1 MPLDTE
7 TMSQLRETV
16 RRFVR
21 EQLIPNERKVEE
33 NDQIPVEVLAEM
45 RKLGLFGLTI
55 PEQYGGLGLN
65 TEEEAQIIFEVSH
78 ASPAYR
84 SCFASTIGIG
94 SQGIVIDG
102 TPEQKQ
108 KYLPAMANGE
118 LVGSFALTEP
128 DIGSDAAHL
137 RLSAQRD
144 GDHFILNGTKRFIT
158 NAPEAGLFTV
168 LARSDPKEAG
178 AKGITAF
185 LVEAGTAG
193 VRLGKI
199 DRKLGHHGSHTSDV
213 IFEDVR
219 VPKSAIIGGQ
229 EGKGFATA
237 MKVLDR
243 GRLHITAACC
253 GAAERLI
260 EMMID
265 YAVGRVQFGK
275 PIAEHQLVQ
284 GLIADSKRDSYVAWC
299 ALIDACRRR
308 DAGERITTIA
318 ACVKYFASEMVW
330 RVADAA
336 VQVHGGNGYMQEY
349 RVEQFLRDV
358 RLYRLYEGTSQIQ
371 QLIIAR
377 DLLKEHGRK
386 SPSTRSKA

>member
-7 TMSQLRETV
+7 TMGHLRDTV

-21 EQLIPNERKVEE
+21 ERLIPNERKVEE
-33 NDQIPVEVLAEM
+33 SDAIPPDILAEM
-45 RKLGLFGLTI
+45 RELGLFGLTV
-55 PEQYGGLGLN
+55 PEEYGGLGLN
-65 TEEEAQIIFEVSH
+65 TEEEMQIIYEVAH

-108 KYLPAMANGE
+108 KYLPRMARGE
-118 LVGSFALTEP
+118 LIGSFALTEP
-128 DIGSDAAHL
+128 DVGSDAAHL
-137 RLSAQRD
+137 RLSARRD
-144 GDHFILNGTKRFIT
+144 GEHFVLNGTKRFIT
-158 NAPEAGLFTV
+158 NAPEAGVFTV
-168 LARSDPKEAG
+168 MARSDPNESG
-178 AKGITAF
+178 AKGVTAF
-185 LVEAGTAG
+185 LVEAGTPG
-193 VRLGKI
+193 LRLGKT

-219 VPKSAIIGGQ
+219 VAKDTIVGGK
-229 EGKGFATA
+229 EGRGFVTA

-243 GRLHITAACC
+243 GRLHIAAACC

-260 EMMID
+260 EMMLD
-265 YAVGRVQFGK
+265 YAMERVQFGK

-299 ALIDACRRR
+299 ALLDACRRR
-308 DAGERITTIA
+308 DAGEQITMVA
-318 ACVKYFASEMVW
+318 ACAKYFASEMVW

-349 RVEQFLRDV
+349 QVEQFLRDV

-377 DLLKEHGRK
+377 DLI
-386 SPSTRSKA
+386 KAHRG

>member
-1 MPLDTE
+1 MSLDTE
-7 TMSQLRETV
+7 TMSHLRETI

-21 EQLIPNERKVEE
+21 ERLIPNERRVEE
-33 NDQIPVEVLAEM
+33 NDQIPADILAEM
-45 RKLGLFGLTI
+45 HELGLFGLTI
-55 PEQYGGLGLN
+55 PEEYGGLGLN
-65 TEEEAQIIFEVSH
+65 TEEEVQIVYEIAQ

-94 SQGIVIDG
+94 SQGIVMDG
-102 TPEQKQ
+102 TPEQRQ
-108 KYLPAMANGE
+108 KYLPRMAKGD
-118 LVGSFALTEP
+118 LIGSFCLTEP

-137 RLSAQRD
+137 KMTARRD
-144 GDHFILNGTKRFIT
+144 GDHFVLNGTKRFIT

-168 LARSDPKEAG
+168 MARSDPEEAG

-185 LVEAGTAG
+185 LVEAGTPG
-193 VRLGKI
+193 LHLGKI

-213 IFEDVR
+213 IFDNVR
-219 VPKSAIIGGQ
+219 VPASSIVGGS
-229 EGKGFATA
+229 EGLGFITA

-243 GRLHITAACC
+243 GRLHIAAACC

-260 EMMID
+260 EMMLD
-265 YAVGRVQFGK
+265 YAVSRVQFGK

-284 GLIADSKRDSYVAWC
+284 GLIADSKRDAYVAWC
-299 ALIDACRRR
+299 ALLDACRRR
-308 DAGERITTIA
+308 DAGEQATTVA

-336 VQVHGGNGYMQEY
+336 VQVHGGNGYMQDY

-377 DLLKEHGRK
+377 ELLKKHRG
-386 SPSTRSKA
+386 

>member
-1 MPLDTE
+1 MPLDSQ
-7 TMSQLRETV
+7 TMTQLRETV

-33 NDQIPVEVLAEM
+33 TDAIPPDILAEM
-45 RKLGLFGLTI
+45 RELGLFGLTI
-55 PEQYGGLGLN
+55 PEDYGGLGLN
-65 TEEEAQIIFEVSH
+65 TEEEVQIIYEVSY

-102 TPEQKQ
+102 TPAQRQ
-108 KYLPAMANGE
+108 KYLPRMAKGE
-118 LVGSFALTEP
+118 LVGVFCLTEP

-137 RLSAQRD
+137 RLSARRD
-144 GDHFILNGTKRFIT
+144 GDDFVLNGTKRFIT
-158 NAPEAGLFTV
+158 NAAEAGLFTV
-168 LARSDPKEAG
+168 MARSDPNEPG
-178 AKGITAF
+178 AKGVTAF
-185 LVEAGTAG
+185 LVEAGAPG
-193 VRLGKI
+193 LSIGKI

-219 VPKSAIIGGQ
+219 VPRDAIVGGK
-229 EGKGFATA
+229 EGAGFATA

-243 GRLHITAACC
+243 GRLHIAAACC

-260 EMMID
+260 DMMLD
-265 YAVGRVQFGK
+265 YAIGRVQFGR

-284 GLIADSKRDSYVAWC
+284 ALIADSKRDSYVAWC
-299 ALIDACRRR
+299 ALLDACRRR
-308 DAGERITTIA
+308 DAGERVTTAA

-377 DLLKEHGRK
+377 DLLKERRG
-386 SPSTRSKA
+386 

>member
-1 MPLDTE
+1 MPLDAATL
-7 TMSQLRETV
+7 SQLRETV

-21 EQLIPNERKVEE
+21 ERLIPNERKVEE
-33 NDQIPVEVLAEM
+33 SDAIPPDIVAGM
-45 RKLGLFGLTI
+45 RALGLFGLTI
-55 PEQYGGLGLN
+55 PEEYGGLGLN
-65 TEEEAQIIFEVSH
+65 TEEEAHIVYEIAQ

-102 TPEQKQ
+102 TPEQRA
-108 KYLPAMANGE
+108 KYLPRMAKGE
-118 LVGSFALTEP
+118 LIGSFCLTEP

-137 RLSAQRD
+137 KLSARRD
-144 GDHFILNGTKRFIT
+144 GGDFVLSGTKRFIT

-168 LARSDPKEAG
+168 MARSDPHELG
-178 AKGITAF
+178 ARGITAF
-185 LVEAGTAG
+185 LVEADTRGL
-193 VRLGKI
+193 RLGKI

-219 VPKSAIIGGQ
+219 VPAANIIGGR
-229 EGKGFATA
+229 EGQGFATA

-243 GRLHITAACC
+243 GRLHIAAACC

-260 EMMID
+260 EMMLD
-265 YAVGRVQFGK
+265 YAVERVQFGK

-284 GLIADSKRDSYVAWC
+284 GLIADSKRDSYVSWC
-299 ALIDACRRR
+299 ALLDACRRR
-308 DAGERITTIA
+308 DAGEPVTSVA

-336 VQVHGGNGYMQEY
+336 VQVHGGNGYMQDY

-377 DLLKEHGRK
+377 DLLKQHGRM
-386 SPSTRSKA
+386 R

>member
-1 MPLDTE
+1 MPLDAE
-7 TMSQLRETV
+7 TMVHLRETV
-16 RRFVR
+16 GRFVR
-21 EQLIPNERKVEE
+21 ERLIPNERKVEE
-33 NDQIPVEVLAEM
+33 NDQIPADILAEM
-45 RKLGLFGLTI
+45 RELGLFGLTI
-55 PEQYGGLGLN
+55 PEEFGGLDLN
-65 TEEEAQIIFEVSH
+65 TEEEMQIIYEVSH

-102 TPEQKQ
+102 TPEQRQ
-108 KYLPAMANGE
+108 KYLPRMAKGE
-118 LVGSFALTEP
+118 LIGAFCLTEP

-137 RLSAQRD
+137 KLSARRD
-144 GDHFILNGTKRFIT
+144 GDDFVLNGTKRFIT
-158 NAPEAGLFTV
+158 NAPEAGVFTV
-168 LARSDPKEAG
+168 MARSNPDEVG

-185 LVEAGTAG
+185 LVEAGTPG
-193 VRLGKI
+193 LRLGKT

-219 VPKSAIIGGQ
+219 VPKTTIVGGK
-229 EGKGFATA
+229 EGCGFNTA

-243 GRLHITAACC
+243 GRLHIAAACC

-260 EMMID
+260 EMMLD
-265 YAVGRVQFGK
+265 YAVDRIQFGK

-299 ALIDACRRR
+299 ALLDACRRR
-308 DAGERITTIA
+308 DAGERVTTVA

-336 VQVHGGNGYMQEY
+336 VQIHGGNGYMQDY

-377 DLLKEHGRK
+377 DMLKEHRG
-386 SPSTRSKA
+386 

>member
-1 MPLDTE
+1 LNGDWGRKAMPLDPE
-7 TMSQLRETV
+7 TMSQLRAAV

-21 EQLIPNERKVEE
+21 ERLIPSERMVEE
-33 NDQIPVEVLAEM
+33 SDAIPSDILAEM
-45 RKLGLFGLTI
+45 RALGLFGLTI
-55 PEQYGGLGLN
+55 PEEFGGLGLN
-65 TEEEAQIIFEVSH
+65 TEEEAQIIYEITH
-78 ASPAYR
+78 AAPAFR

-102 TPEQKQ
+102 TAAQRA
-108 KYLPAMANGE
+108 KYLPRMAKGE
-118 LVGSFALTEP
+118 LIGAFCLTEP

-137 RLSAQRD
+137 RLSARRD
-144 GDHFILNGTKRFIT
+144 GDDFVLNGTKRFIT

-168 LARSDPKEAG
+168 LARSDPTEPG
-178 AKGITAF
+178 ARGITAF
-185 LVEAGTAG
+185 LVEKDTPGL
-193 VRLGKI
+193 RIGKI
-199 DRKLGHHGSHTSDV
+199 DRKLGHHGAHTSDV

-219 VPKSAIIGGQ
+219 VPRQSIIGGK
-229 EGKGFATA
+229 EGGGFATA

-243 GRLHITAACC
+243 GRLHIAAACC

-260 EMMID
+260 EMMLD
-265 YAVGRVQFGK
+265 YATQRTQFGK

-284 GLIADSKRDSYVAWC
+284 ALIADSKRDSYVAWC
-299 ALIDACRRR
+299 ALLDACRRR
-308 DAGERITTIA
+308 DSGERVTTVA
-318 ACVKYFASEMVW
+318 ACAKYFASEMVW

-336 VQVHGGNGYMQEY
+336 VQIHGGNGYMQDY

-377 DLLKEHGRK
+377 DLLKERRG
-386 SPSTRSKA
+386 

>member
-1 MPLDTE
+1 MSLDTE
-7 TMSQLRETV
+7 TMSHLRETI

-21 EQLIPNERKVEE
+21 ERLIPNERRVEE
-33 NDQIPVEVLAEM
+33 NDQIPADILAEM
-45 RKLGLFGLTI
+45 HELGLFGLTI
-55 PEQYGGLGLN
+55 PEEYGGLGLN
-65 TEEEAQIIFEVSH
+65 TEEEVQIVYEIAQ

-94 SQGIVIDG
+94 SQGIVMDG
-102 TPEQKQ
+102 TPEQRQ
-108 KYLPAMANGE
+108 KYLPRMAKGD
-118 LVGSFALTEP
+118 LIGSFCLTEP

-137 RLSAQRD
+137 KMTARRD
-144 GDHFILNGTKRFIT
+144 GDHFVLNGTKRFIT

-168 LARSDPKEAG
+168 MARSDPEEAG

-185 LVEAGTAG
+185 LVEAGTPG
-193 VRLGKI
+193 LHLGKI

-213 IFEDVR
+213 IFDNVR
-219 VPKSAIIGGQ
+219 VPASSIVGGR
-229 EGKGFATA
+229 EGLGFITA

-243 GRLHITAACC
+243 GRLHIAAACC

-260 EMMID
+260 EMMLD
-265 YAVGRVQFGK
+265 YAVSRVQFGK

-284 GLIADSKRDSYVAWC
+284 GLIADSKRDAYVAWC
-299 ALIDACRRR
+299 ALLDACRRR
-308 DAGERITTIA
+308 DAGEQATTVA

-336 VQVHGGNGYMQEY
+336 VQVHGGNGYMQDY

-377 DLLKEHGRK
+377 ELLKKHRG
-386 SPSTRSKA
+386 

>member
-1 MPLDTE
+1 MPLDAE

-16 RRFVR
+16 QRFVR
-21 EQLIPNERKVEE
+21 ERLIPNERKAEE
-33 NDQIPVEVLAEM
+33 SDAIPADIVAGM
-45 RKLGLFGLTI
+45 RELGLFGLTI
-55 PEQYGGLGLN
+55 PVEYGGLGLN
-65 TEEEAQIIFEVSH
+65 TEEEAQIIFEVAH

-102 TPEQKQ
+102 TPEQCG
-108 KYLPAMANGE
+108 KYLPRMAKGE
-118 LVGSFALTEP
+118 LIGAFCLTEP
-128 DIGSDAAHL
+128 DTGSDAAHL
-137 RLSAQRD
+137 RLSARRD
-144 GDHFILNGTKRFIT
+144 GGEFVLNGTKRFIT

-168 LARSDPKEAG
+168 LARSNANEKG
-178 AKGITAF
+178 AKGVSAF
-185 LVEAGTAG
+185 LVEAGTSG
-193 VRLGKI
+193 LRLGKI
-199 DRKLGHHGSHTSDV
+199 DRKLGHHGSHTCDV
-213 IFEDVR
+213 IFEDCR
-219 VPKSAIIGGQ
+219 VPAANIVGGK
-229 EGKGFATA
+229 EGAGFATA

-243 GRLHITAACC
+243 GRLHIAAACC
-253 GAAERLI
+253 GIAERLI
-260 EMMID
+260 EMMLG
-265 YAVGRVQFGK
+265 YALERVQFGK

-284 GLIADSKRDSYVAWC
+284 GLIADSKRDSYVAYC
-299 ALIDACRRR
+299 ALLDACRRR

-336 VQVHGGNGYMQEY
+336 VQVHGGNGYMQDY

-377 DLLKEHGRK
+377 DLIKEYRG
-386 SPSTRSKA
+386 

>member
-1 MPLDTE
+1 MV
-7 TMSQLRETV
+7 QLRDTV

-21 EQLIPNERKVEE
+21 ERLIPNERKVEE
-33 NDQIPVEVLAEM
+33 EDAIPPDIVDEM
-45 RKLGLFGLTI
+45 RALGLFGLTI
-55 PEQYGGLGLN
+55 PEDYGGLGLN
-65 TEEEAQIIFEVSH
+65 TEEEAQIVYEVAH

-108 KYLPAMANGE
+108 KYLPRMAKGE

-137 RLSAQRD
+137 KLSARRD
-144 GDHFILNGTKRFIT
+144 GNDFVLNGTKRFIT

-168 LARSDPKEAG
+168 MARSDPKEAG
-178 AKGITAF
+178 AKGVTAF
-185 LVEAGTAG
+185 LVEAGTPG
-193 VRLGKI
+193 LRLGKI

-219 VPKSAIIGGQ
+219 VPKEQIVGGK
-229 EGKGFATA
+229 EGVGFVTA

-243 GRLHITAACC
+243 GRLHIAAACC

-260 EMMID
+260 EMMLD
-265 YAVGRVQFGK
+265 YAMDRVQFGK

-299 ALIDACRRR
+299 ALLDACRRR
-308 DAGERITTIA
+308 DAGERVTTLA
-318 ACVKYFASEMVW
+318 ACAKYFASEMVW

-336 VQVHGGNGYMQEY
+336 VQVHGGNGYMQDY

-377 DLLKEHGRK
+377 DLLKQHRG
-386 SPSTRSKA
+386 

>member
-1 MPLDTE
+1 MPLDAE

-21 EQLIPNERKVEE
+21 ERLIPNERKVDESDE
-33 NDQIPVEVLAEM
+33 IPADILAEM
-45 RKLGLFGLTI
+45 RALGLFGLTI

-65 TEEEAQIIFEVSH
+65 TEEEAQIIYEVSH
-78 ASPAYR
+78 SSPAYR

-108 KYLPAMANGE
+108 KYLPRMAKGE

-128 DIGSDAAHL
+128 DVGSDAAHL
-137 RLSAQRD
+137 RLSARRD
-144 GDHFILNGTKRFIT
+144 GDHFILNGTKRFVT

-168 LARSDPKEAG
+168 MARSNPKEVG

-185 LVEAGTAG
+185 LVEASTAG

-219 VPKSAIIGGQ
+219 VPKSAIIGGH
-229 EGKGFATA
+229 EGKGFTTA

-243 GRLHITAACC
+243 GRLHIAAACC

-260 EMMID
+260 EMMLD
-265 YAVGRVQFGK
+265 YAVDRVQFGK

-299 ALIDACRRR
+299 ALLDACRRR
-308 DAGERITTIA
+308 DAGERITTLA

-377 DLLKEHGRK
+377 DLLNEHGR
-386 SPSTRSKA
+386 

>member
-1 MPLDTE
+1 MSLDTE
-7 TMSQLRETV
+7 TMAQLRETI

-21 EQLIPNERKVEE
+21 ERLIPNERKVEE
-33 NDQIPVEVLAEM
+33 NDQIPADILAEM
-45 RKLGLFGLTI
+45 RELGLFGLTI
-55 PEQYGGLGLN
+55 PEEYGGLGLN
-65 TEEEAQIIFEVSH
+65 TEEEVQIVYEIAQ

-94 SQGIVIDG
+94 SQGIVMDG
-102 TPEQKQ
+102 TPEQRQ
-108 KYLPAMANGE
+108 KYLPRMAKGE
-118 LVGSFALTEP
+118 LIGSFCLTEP

-137 RLSAQRD
+137 KMTARRD
-144 GDHFILNGTKRFIT
+144 GDHFVLNGTKRFIT

-168 LARSDPKEAG
+168 MARSNPEETG

-185 LVEAGTAG
+185 LVEAGTPG
-193 VRLGKI
+193 LQLGKI

-213 IFEDVR
+213 IFDNVR
-219 VPKSAIIGGQ
+219 VPASSIVGGR
-229 EGKGFATA
+229 EGLGFITA

-243 GRLHITAACC
+243 GRLHIAAACC

-260 EMMID
+260 EMMLD
-265 YAVGRVQFGK
+265 YAVDRVQFGK

-284 GLIADSKRDSYVAWC
+284 GLIADSKRDAYVAWC
-299 ALIDACRRR
+299 ALLDACRRR
-308 DAGERITTIA
+308 DAGEPATTVA

-336 VQVHGGNGYMQEY
+336 VQVHGGNGYMQDY

-377 DLLKEHGRK
+377 ELLKNHR
-386 SPSTRSKA
+386 A

>member
-1 MPLDTE
+1 MPLDAE
-7 TMSQLRETV
+7 TMVQLRETV

-21 EQLIPNERKVEE
+21 GRLIPNERKVE
-33 NDQIPVEVLAEM
+33 DTDAIPPDIVTEM
-45 RKLGLFGLTI
+45 RELGLFGLTI
-55 PEQYGGLGLN
+55 PEEFGGLGLN
-65 TEEEAQIIFEVSH
+65 TEEEVQIIYEISH

-102 TPEQKQ
+102 TPEQRKR
-108 KYLPAMANGE
+108 YLPRMAKGE
-118 LVGSFALTEP
+118 LIGSFCLTEP
-128 DIGSDAAHL
+128 DVGSDAAHL
-137 RLSAQRD
+137 RLSARRD
-144 GDHFILNGTKRFIT
+144 GDDFVLNGTKRFIT

-168 LARSDPKEAG
+168 MARSDANESG

-185 LVEAGTAG
+185 LVEKGTPG
-193 VRLGKI
+193 LRLGKI

-219 VPKSAIIGGQ
+219 VPKANIIGGV

-243 GRLHITAACC
+243 GRLHIAAACC

-260 EMMID
+260 EMMLD
-265 YAVGRVQFGK
+265 YALDRTQFGK

-299 ALIDACRRR
+299 ALLDACRRR
-308 DAGERITTIA
+308 DADEPATMVA

-336 VQVHGGNGYMQEY
+336 VQVHGGNGYMQDY

-358 RLYRLYEGTSQIQ
+358 RLFRLYEGTSQIQ

-377 DLLKEHGRK
+377 DLLKQHRG
-386 SPSTRSKA
+386 

>member
-1 MPLDTE
+1 MPLDAD
-7 TMSQLRETV
+7 TMVQLRDTV

-21 EQLIPNERKVEE
+21 ERLIPNERKVEE
-33 NDQIPVEVLAEM
+33 SDAIPPDIVAEM
-45 RKLGLFGLTI
+45 RALGLFGLTI
-55 PEQYGGLGLN
+55 PEDYGGLGLN
-65 TEEEAQIIFEVSH
+65 TEEEAQIVYEVAH

-102 TPEQKQ
+102 TPEQKK
-108 KYLPAMANGE
+108 KYLPRMAKGA
-118 LVGSFALTEP
+118 LIGSFALTEP

-137 RLSAQRD
+137 KLSAKRD
-144 GDHFILNGTKRFIT
+144 GDAFVLNGTKRFIT

-168 LARSDPKEAG
+168 MARSDPNEAG
-178 AKGITAF
+178 AKGVTAF
-185 LVEAGTAG
+185 LVEAGTPG
-193 VRLGKI
+193 LKLGKT

-219 VPKSAIIGGQ
+219 VPQSQIVGGK
-229 EGKGFATA
+229 EGVGFVTA

-243 GRLHITAACC
+243 GRLHIAAACC

-260 EMMID
+260 EMMLD
-265 YAVGRVQFGK
+265 YATTRVQFGK

-299 ALIDACRRR
+299 ALLDACRRR
-308 DAGERITTIA
+308 DAGERVTTLA
-318 ACVKYFASEMVW
+318 ACAKYFASEMVW

-336 VQVHGGNGYMQEY
+336 VQVHGGNGYMQDY

-377 DLLKEHGRK
+377 DLLKQHGG
-386 SPSTRSKA
+386 

>member
-1 MPLDTE
+1 MPLDAT
-7 TMSQLRETV
+7 TMSHLRETV

-21 EQLIPNERKVEE
+21 ERLIPNERKVEE
-33 NDQIPVEVLAEM
+33 SDAIPADIVADM
-45 RKLGLFGLTI
+45 RTLGLFGLTI
-55 PEQYGGLGLN
+55 PEEYGGLGLN
-65 TEEEAQIIFEVSH
+65 TEEEVQIVYEVAQ

-84 SCFASTIGIG
+84 SCFSSTIGIG

-102 TPEQKQ
+102 TPEQRA
-108 KYLPAMANGE
+108 KYLPRMAKGE
-118 LVGSFALTEP
+118 LIASFALTEP
-128 DIGSDAAHL
+128 DVGSDAAHL
-137 RLSAQRD
+137 KLSARRD
-144 GDHFILNGTKRFIT
+144 GDDFVLNGTKRFIT

-168 LARSDPKEAG
+168 MARSDANEAG

-185 LVEAGTAG
+185 LVEAGTPG
-193 VRLGKI
+193 LKLGKI

-219 VPKSAIIGGQ
+219 VPSTNIVGGK
-229 EGKGFATA
+229 EGQGFVTA

-243 GRLHITAACC
+243 GRLHIAAACC
-253 GAAERLI
+253 GAADRLI
-260 EMMID
+260 GMMLD
-265 YAVGRVQFGK
+265 YAVDRVQFGK

-284 GLIADSKRDSYVAWC
+284 ALIADSKRDSYVAWC
-299 ALIDACRRR
+299 ALLDACRRR
-308 DAGERITTIA
+308 DAGEQVTTVA

-330 RVADAA
+330 RIADAA
-336 VQVHGGNGYMQEY
+336 VQVHGGNGYMQDY

-377 DLLKEHGRK
+377 DLLKEHARGR
-386 SPSTRSKA
+386 

>member
-1 MPLDTE
+1 MPLDAATL
-7 TMSQLRETV
+7 SQLRETV

-21 EQLIPNERKVEE
+21 ERLIPNERKVEE
-33 NDQIPVEVLAEM
+33 SDAIPPDIVADM
-45 RKLGLFGLTI
+45 RALGLFGLTI
-55 PEQYGGLGLN
+55 PEEYCGLGLN
-65 TEEEAQIIFEVSH
+65 TEEEVQIVYEIAQ

-102 TPEQKQ
+102 TPEQRA
-108 KYLPAMANGE
+108 KYLPRMAKGE
-118 LVGSFALTEP
+118 LIGSFALTEP

-137 RLSAQRD
+137 KLSARRD
-144 GDHFILNGTKRFIT
+144 GGDFVLNGTKRFIT

-168 LARSDPKEAG
+168 MARSNPDEAG

-185 LVEAGTAG
+185 LVEAGTPG
-193 VRLGKI
+193 LRLGKI

-219 VPKSAIIGGQ
+219 VPAVSIIGGK
-229 EGKGFATA
+229 EGQGFTTA
-237 MKVLDR
+237 MRVLDR
-243 GRLHITAACC
+243 GRLHIAAACC

-260 EMMID
+260 EMMLD
-265 YAVGRVQFGK
+265 YAVDRVQFGK

-299 ALIDACRRR
+299 ALLDACRRR
-308 DAGERITTIA
+308 DAGGPVTSVA

-336 VQVHGGNGYMQEY
+336 VQIHGGNGYMLDY

-377 DLLKEHGRK
+377 ELLKEHSR
-386 SPSTRSKA
+386 TR

>member
-1 MPLDTE
+1 MV
-7 TMSQLRETV
+7 QLRDTV

-21 EQLIPNERKVEE
+21 ERLIPNERQVEE
-33 NDQIPVEVLAEM
+33 EDAIPPDIVDEM
-45 RKLGLFGLTI
+45 RALGLFGLTI
-55 PEQYGGLGLN
+55 PEDYGGLGLN
-65 TEEEAQIIFEVSH
+65 TEEEAQIVYEVAH

-108 KYLPAMANGE
+108 KYLPRMAKGE
-118 LVGSFALTEP
+118 LIGSFALTEP

-137 RLSAQRD
+137 KLSARRD
-144 GDHFILNGTKRFIT
+144 GNDFVLNGTKRFIT
-158 NAPEAGLFTV
+158 NAPQAGLFTV
-168 LARSDPKEAG
+168 MARSDPKEAG
-178 AKGITAF
+178 AKGVTAF
-185 LVEAGTAG
+185 LVEAGTPG
-193 VRLGKI
+193 LRLGKI

-219 VPKSAIIGGQ
+219 VPKEQIVGGK
-229 EGKGFATA
+229 EGVGFVTA

-243 GRLHITAACC
+243 GRLHIAAACC

-260 EMMID
+260 EMMLD
-265 YAVGRVQFGK
+265 YALDRVQFGK

-284 GLIADSKRDSYVAWC
+284 GLIANSKRDSYVAWC
-299 ALIDACRRR
+299 ALLDACRRR
-308 DAGERITTIA
+308 DAGERVTMLA
-318 ACVKYFASEMVW
+318 ACAKYFASEMVW

-336 VQVHGGNGYMQEY
+336 VQVHGGNGYMQDY

-377 DLLKEHGRK
+377 DLLKQHRG
-386 SPSTRSKA
+386 

>member
-1 MPLDTE
+1 MALDLE

-21 EQLIPNERKVEE
+21 GRLIPNESKVEE
-33 NDQIPVEVLAEM
+33 SDQIPADIVAEM
-45 RKLGLFGLTI
+45 RELGLFGLTI
-55 PEQYGGLGLN
+55 PEEYGGLGLN
-65 TEEEAQIIFEVSH
+65 TQEEAQIVYEIAQ

-94 SQGIVIDG
+94 SQGIVMDG
-102 TPEQKQ
+102 TPEQRR
-108 KYLPAMANGE
+108 KYLPRMAMGE
-118 LVGSFALTEP
+118 LIGAFCLTEP
-128 DIGSDAAHL
+128 DIGSDSAHL
-137 RLSAQRD
+137 KTTARRD

-158 NAPEAGLFTV
+158 NAPEAGVFTV
-168 LARSDPKEAG
+168 MARSKPEEVG

-185 LVEAGTAG
+185 LVEADTPGL
-193 VRLGKI
+193 RLGKI

-219 VPKSAIIGGQ
+219 VPSSNIIGGR
-229 EGKGFATA
+229 EGLGFITA

-243 GRLHITAACC
+243 GRLHIAAACC

-260 EMMID
+260 EMMLD
-265 YAVGRVQFGK
+265 YAVDRVQFGK
-275 PIAEHQLVQ
+275 AIAEHQLVQ

-299 ALIDACRRR
+299 ALLDACRRR
-308 DAGERITTIA
+308 DAGESATTVA

-336 VQVHGGNGYMQEY
+336 VQVHGGNGYMKEY

-358 RLYRLYEGTSQIQ
+358 RLFRLYEGTSQIQ

-377 DLLKEHGRK
+377 ELLRAHRG
-386 SPSTRSKA
+386 

>member
-1 MPLDTE
+1 MPLDAATL
-7 TMSQLRETV
+7 SQLRETV

-21 EQLIPNERKVEE
+21 ERLIPNERKVEE
-33 NDQIPVEVLAEM
+33 SDAIPPDIVADM
-45 RKLGLFGLTI
+45 RALGLFGLTI
-55 PEQYGGLGLN
+55 PEEYGGLGLN
-65 TEEEAQIIFEVSH
+65 TEEEVQIVYEIAQ
-78 ASPAYR
+78 ASSAYR

-102 TPEQKQ
+102 TPEQRA
-108 KYLPAMANGE
+108 KYLPRMAKGE
-118 LVGSFALTEP
+118 LIGSFALTEP

-137 RLSAQRD
+137 KLSARRD
-144 GDHFILNGTKRFIT
+144 GGDFVLNGTKRFIT

-168 LARSDPKEAG
+168 MARSNPDEAG

-185 LVEAGTAG
+185 LVEAGTPG
-193 VRLGKI
+193 LRLGKI

-219 VPKSAIIGGQ
+219 VPAVSIIGGK
-229 EGKGFATA
+229 EGQGFTTA
-237 MKVLDR
+237 MRVLDR
-243 GRLHITAACC
+243 GRLHIAAACC

-260 EMMID
+260 EMMLD
-265 YAVGRVQFGK
+265 YAVDRVQFGK

-299 ALIDACRRR
+299 ALLDACRRR
-308 DAGERITTIA
+308 DAGGPVTSVA

-336 VQVHGGNGYMQEY
+336 VQIHGGNGYMLDY

-377 DLLKEHGRK
+377 ELLKEHSR
-386 SPSTRSKA
+386 TR

>member
-1 MPLDTE
+1 
-7 TMSQLRETV
+7 
-16 RRFVR
+16 VR
-21 EQLIPNERKVEE
+21 ERLIPNERKVEE
-33 NDQIPVEVLAEM
+33 EDAIPHDILAEM
-45 RKLGLFGLTI
+45 RTLGLFGLTI
-55 PEQYGGLGLN
+55 PEEYGGLGLN
-65 TEEEAQIIFEVSH
+65 TEEEVQIIYEVSH

-108 KYLPAMANGE
+108 KYLPRMAKGE
-118 LVGSFALTEP
+118 LIGSFALTEP
-128 DIGSDAAHL
+128 DVGSDAAHL
-137 RLSAQRD
+137 KLSARRD
-144 GDHFILNGTKRFIT
+144 GENYILNCTKRFIT

-168 LARSDPKEAG
+168 MARSDPKQEG
-178 AKGITAF
+178 ASGITAF
-185 LVEAGTAG
+185 LVEAGTPG
-193 VRLGKI
+193 LRLGKI

-219 VPKSAIIGGQ
+219 VPKGAIIGGQ

-243 GRLHITAACC
+243 GRLHIAAACC

-260 EMMID
+260 GMMLD
-265 YAVGRVQFGK
+265 YAIDRVQFGK

-299 ALIDACRRR
+299 ALLDACRRR
-308 DAGERITTIA
+308 DAGERITTLA

-336 VQVHGGNGYMQEY
+336 VQVHGGNGYMQDY

-377 DLLKEHGRK
+377 DLLKERRG
-386 SPSTRSKA
+386 

>member
-1 MPLDTE
+1 MPLDAD
-7 TMSQLRETV
+7 TMVQLRDTV

-21 EQLIPNERKVEE
+21 ERLIPNERKVE
-33 NDQIPVEVLAEM
+33 DSDAIPPDIVDEM
-45 RKLGLFGLTI
+45 RALGLFGLTI
-55 PEQYGGLGLN
+55 PEDYGGLGLN
-65 TEEEAQIIFEVSH
+65 TEEEAQIVYEVAH

-94 SQGIVIDG
+94 SQGIVLDG

-108 KYLPAMANGE
+108 KYLPRMAKGE
-118 LVGSFALTEP
+118 LIGSFALTEP

-137 RLSAQRD
+137 KLSARRD
-144 GDHFILNGTKRFIT
+144 GNDFVLNGTKRFIT
-158 NAPEAGLFTV
+158 NAPQAGLFTV
-168 LARSDPKEAG
+168 MARSDPKEAG
-178 AKGITAF
+178 AKGVTAF
-185 LVEAGTAG
+185 LVEAGTPG
-193 VRLGKI
+193 LRLGKT

-219 VPKSAIIGGQ
+219 VPQAQIVGGK
-229 EGKGFATA
+229 EGVGFVTA

-243 GRLHITAACC
+243 GRLHIAAACC

-260 EMMID
+260 EMMLD
-265 YAVGRVQFGK
+265 YAMDRVQFGK

-284 GLIADSKRDSYVAWC
+284 GLIANSKRNSYVAWC
-299 ALIDACRRR
+299 ALLDACRRR
-308 DAGERITTIA
+308 DAGERVTTLA
-318 ACVKYFASEMVW
+318 ACAKYFASEMVW

-336 VQVHGGNGYMQEY
+336 VQVHGGNGYMQDY

-377 DLLKEHGRK
+377 DLLKQHRG
-386 SPSTRSKA
+386 